1 MATEEV
7 VMRGDDAA
15 RPKIS
20 WSAIFAGTVF
30 ALALWILLYVFGMAA
45 GLTALDP
52 QDPSTARAVGIGTG
66 IWSVVA
72 ALIALG
78 VGGYFAAN
86 LANVRRKGAG
96 AEHGA
101 VLWGLCTVL
110 GIVLLGATIG
120 QVVGAAGQAAA
131 AGPQVA
137 EFLDIT
143 AQDAVEPLNERLR
156 EEGKPTVTA
165 AQLRST
171 MQDAAGTAVR
181 EGRLDREVLMGS
193 IVRNTQLD
201 RQDAEALAATI
212 ETRVQEAG
220 LTERA
225 LQVGEDVG
233 KALWW
238 VFLAM
243 VLGLLAAI
251 LGGVLGARRGAGEIT
266 ERRRTEHHR
275 DLEEEPRRHVVAT
288 TTSPTRPAPGGA
300 HP

>member
-7 VMRGDDAA
+7 VIRGDDAA

-20 WSAIFAGTVF
+20 WSAIIAGTVF
-30 ALALWILLYVFGMAA
+30 ALALWLLLYVFGLAA

-52 QDPSTARAVGIGTG
+52 QDPGSARGVGIFTG
-66 IWSVVA
+66 IWTVVA
-72 ALIALG
+72 PLIALG

-110 GIVLLGATIG
+110 GLVMLGATIG
-120 QVVGAAGQAAA
+120 QVAGGARQVAA

-137 EFLDIT
+137 DFLGIS
-143 AQDAVEPLNERLR
+143 AQDAVEPLNQRLR
-156 EEGKPTVTA
+156 EEGKPEVTP
-165 AQLRST
+165 AQLQAT
-171 MQDAAGTAVR
+171 AQDATSTAIR
-181 EGRLDREVLMGS
+181 EGRLDREVFMGA

-201 RQDAEALAATI
+201 RQDAEALAANL
-212 ETRVQEAG
+212 EMRVQEAG

-225 LQVGEDVG
+225 LQVGEDIG
-233 KALWW
+233 RGMWW
-238 VFLAM
+238 AFLAL

-251 LGGVLGARRGAGEIT
+251 LGGVLGARRGAAGEVI
-266 ERRRTEHHR
+266 ERRRTEHR
-275 DLEEEPRRHVVAT
+275 PDFREDDRRIVT
-288 TTSPTRPAPGGA
+288 GPSRPSPSGA
-300 HP
+300 NP